1 MVKTRIE
8 DGSFGIDYP
17 KNCPDDRG
25 PYGTDEIS
33 FEDALF
39 AVVRGL
45 PERLWENTGDGPPKT
60 IDILDLLEFCWLH
73 VGHPTNRSHHS
84 YFEHDHLSFNRELGK
99 FQFTQ
104 EVHQIFG
111 RNGLA
116 YKLNDVGEIE
126 RIGPPILREELAAAH
141 FQSGEGELD
150 RLLETAR
157 AKYLSPREEIRR
169 EALLELWDAWER
181 LKTTGE
187 GSDKKQQISF
197 LLDNAAG
204 QLSLR
209 FRQHLEKDANELTTI
224 GNNLQIRHSEV
235 WKEKV
240 QYSAHI
246 DYLFHRLFS
255 MVQLILKTKEP

>member
-1 MVKTRIE
+1 M
-8 DGSFGIDYP
+8 
-17 KNCPDDRG
+17 
-25 PYGTDEIS
+25 
-33 FEDALF
+33 
-39 AVVRGL
+39 
-45 PERLWENTGDGPPKT
+45 
-60 IDILDLLEFCWLH
+60 
-73 VGHPTNRSHHS
+73 
-84 YFEHDHLSFNRELGK
+84 
-99 FQFTQ
+99 
-104 EVHQIFG
+104 
-111 RNGLA
+111 
-116 YKLNDVGEIE
+116 
-126 RIGPPILREELAAAH
+126 AAAH

-150 RLLETAR
+150 RLLETA
-157 AKYLSPREEIRR
+157 SSQVSCPREEIRR
-169 EALLELWDAWER
+169 EALLSELWDAWER